1 MMSIILASASP
12 RRRQLLAQAGYEFEV
27 LVSEADEHIEKSR
40 PEEMVKELSRRKAKA
55 VVDALDRTP
64 GKGDSILVIGADT
77 IVVHK
82 GVVLGKPADEEE
94 AFSMLR
100 SLSADTH
107 QVYTGE
113 TMILLKDSGGPL
125 TVTFAECTDV
135 EMRELSDQEIR
146 DYIASGDPMDKA
158 GAYGIQGKAAVF
170 VSGIHGD
177 YYNVVGLPICRTV
190 MEIDKLRKYAE

>member
-170 VSGIHGD
+170 V
-177 YYNVVGLPICRTV
+177 
-190 MEIDKLRKYAE
+190 

>member
-55 VVDALDRTP
+55 VVDTLDRTP
-64 GKGDSILVIGADT
+64 GKGESILVIGADT